1 MSPLALLWLV
11 VILAIVGIA
20 GLVMLRSVMHKKSER
35 HYDHDILLITIP
47 RFSDSEKKQPPT
59 AKERLAQI
67 ENLFAA
73 LSSLK
78 AESGMRAFLSGRSD
92 HFALEIVA
100 NKGSISFY
108 ASFPKRLSEFF
119 IQQMQSVY
127 PDAHFTRVVDYNIFQ
142 PQAVI
147 LGGYLVLRRNF
158 IFPIKTYKFFETD
171 PLETLT
177 TALSKIP
184 QGGGAAIQF
193 IVRSAHKSWHR
204 EGRAITEAAYK
215 GASLEQALKHQS
227 GASSKSGIAKKL
239 LRGATSI
246 VGASLSASPR
256 KKDEAHVAAPPHTLS
271 PKDLEVI
278 KGIEEKTGKGGFDVN
293 IRIVVSAPDQQ
304 QAEIFLR
311 NIMTSFGQY
320 NIYEYGNAFK
330 PLYVGSQKAMIQQFI
345 YRYFDPR
352 ARLVLNAEEM
362 AGLFHLPERIKT
374 PNIQWLAAREAPPP
388 VELPEEGILLG
399 HAVYRNHAR
408 EVRIRDADRRRH
420 VYIIGQTG
428 TGKSKLLEFMAVQ
441 DIQRGK
447 GVCVIDPH
455 GDLIES
461 ILANVPK
468 ERIDDVI
475 IFDPADTERPL
486 ALNMLEYSS
495 PDQKTFLINEMIN
508 IFDKLYD
515 LRQTGGPMFEQ
526 YMRNAMLLILD
537 DPASGSTLLEISKVL
552 ADEKFRKHKL
562 SKTQNIVVK
571 DFWEKEAQKAG
582 GEAALA
588 NMVPYITSKL
598 TQFVAND
605 IMRPIIAQQTSSFNF
620 RTVMDEQKI
629 LLINLSKG
637 KIGEMNSALL
647 GMICVGKLLMAALSR
662 VDSDAEKR
670 RDFYLYIDEFQN
682 FVTESIAIILSEA
695 RKYKLNLTIA
705 HQYIT
710 QLVKNNDTRVRDA
723 VFGNVG
729 TSIAFR
735 IGVEDA
741 EKIAQQFAP
750 VFDQYDVMNMER
762 YHFYIRL
769 LIDNQNPPAFSCKA
783 LLPPAGITAL
793 ARRLK
798 EVSRLKYGRPRAVIE
813 QEILERTKIGIPIH
827 NPLPPIA

>member
-1 MSPLALLWLV
+1 M
-11 VILAIVGIA
+11 
-20 GLVMLRSVMHKKSER
+20 
-35 HYDHDILLITIP
+35 
-47 RFSDSEKKQPPT
+47 
-59 AKERLAQI
+59 
-67 ENLFAA
+67 
-73 LSSLK
+73 
-78 AESGMRAFLSGRSD
+78 
-92 HFALEIVA
+92 
-100 NKGSISFY
+100 
-108 ASFPKRLSEFF
+108 
-119 IQQMQSVY
+119 
-127 PDAHFTRVVDYNIFQ
+127 
-142 PQAVI
+142 
-147 LGGYLVLRRNF
+147 
-158 IFPIKTYKFFETD
+158 
-171 PLETLT
+171 
-177 TALSKIP
+177 SKIP
-184 QGGGAAIQF
+184 PESGAAIQF
-193 IVRSAHKSWHR
+193 IMRSANKSWHR

-215 GASLEQALKHQS
+215 GASLEHALKHNR
-227 GASSKSGIAKKL
+227 GASSKTGIAKKL
-239 LRGATSI
+239 LRGVTSI
-246 VGASLSASPR
+246 VGASLSGSQR
-256 KKDEAHVAAPPHTLS
+256 KKDETHVAAPPHALS

-278 KGIEEKTGKGGFDVN
+278 KGIEEKTGKGGFDAN
-293 IRIVVSAPDQQ
+293 IRIIVSAPNQQ

-330 PLYVGSQKAMIQQFI
+330 PLYVGSQKGIIQQFI

-362 AGLFHLPERIKT
+362 ASLFHLPERIQT

-399 HAVYRNHAR
+399 HAIYRNRTR
-408 EVRIRDADRRRH
+408 EVRIKDADRRRH

-455 GDLIES
+455 GDLIEA
-461 ILANVPK
+461 ILTNVPK
-468 ERIDDVI
+468 ERIGDVI
-475 IFDPADTERPL
+475 VFDPADTERPL
-486 ALNMLEYSS
+486 ALNMLEFSS
-495 PDQKTFLINEMIN
+495 PEQKTFLINEMIN

-729 TSIAFR
+729 TSLAFR
-735 IGVEDA
+735 VGVEDA

-769 LIDNQNPPAFSCKA
+769 LVDNQNPPAFSCKA
-783 LLPPAGITAL
+783 LLPPAGSTTMAL
-793 ARRLK
+793 RLK
-798 EVSRLKYGRPRAVIE
+798 EMSRLKYGRPRAVIE
-813 QEILERTKIGIPIH
+813 QEILERTKIGIPIR